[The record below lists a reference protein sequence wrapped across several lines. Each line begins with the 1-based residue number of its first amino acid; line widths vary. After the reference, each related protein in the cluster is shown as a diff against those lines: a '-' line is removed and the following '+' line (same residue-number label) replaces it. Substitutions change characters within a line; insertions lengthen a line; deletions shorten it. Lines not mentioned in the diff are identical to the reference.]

1 MNTLRIGTTGPAVSE
16 IALGCMRM
24 AGISVERAERVIKTA
39 LDCGINFFDHADI
52 YGGNGRSEEVFAQ
65 AAALSDDARERIF
78 LQTKCAIKP
87 NMYDFSKEHIIAS
100 VEGSLKRLK
109 TDYLDLL
116 LLHRPDALAEPD
128 EVNEAFCKLASE
140 GKVRAF
146 GVSNHKPMQIEL
158 LDRSLSDHRI
168 VVNQLQFGIA
178 HSGMIDN
185 GLNVNMTNDPS
196 IDRDGSVL
204 DYCRLKNIT
213 IQAWSPFMHGFFE
226 GVFFDSE
233 KYATLNAKIAELAAA
248 KGVSDN
254 AIAIAWILRHPA
266 KIQPIVG
273 SMTPERIAAIAAASE
288 ITLTREEWYDLYRA
302 AGNKLP

>member
-1 MNTLRIGTTGPAVSE
+1 MKTINIGKTGLMVSE

-24 AGISVERAERVIKTA
+24 AGVDADRAERVVKTA

-52 YGGNGRSEEVFAQ
+52 YGGNGRSEEVFA
-65 AAALSDDARERIF
+65 AAASFNDDAREKVF

-87 NMYDFSKEHIIAS
+87 NMYDFSKEHILKS

-109 TDYLDLL
+109 TDYIDLL
-116 LLHRPDALAEPD
+116 LLHRPDALMEPD
-128 EVNEAFCKLASE
+128 EVNEAFCKLANE
-140 GKVRAF
+140 GKVRHF

-158 LDRSLSDHRI
+158 LDRSLSHRI

-185 GLNVNMTNDPS
+185 GINVNMTNAPS
-196 IDRDGSVL
+196 VDHDGSVL
-204 DYCRLKNIT
+204 DYCRLKDIT

-233 KYATLNAKIAELAAA
+233 KYAELNAKLAEMAEA
-248 KGVSDN
+248 KGVS
-254 AIAIAWILRHPA
+254 ASALAIAWILRHPA

-273 SMTPERIAAIAAASE
+273 SMTPERIASIAAASE
-288 ITLTREEWYDLYRA
+288 VELSREEWYALYRA